1 MGSCSCISWD
11 FAASWN
17 RRQKESV
24 VNGTGKKT
32 RSRKSLERAIE
43 RANKDG
49 GKKNAGMVEEM
60 KRMMRYR
67 DPMSISPHGLS
78 GLEVYRGQKHHDFLH
93 LNIKTKMQMVDKKSQ
108 PYYYESRQSHITELI
123 FSVVCLDIFLFFLF
137 FLKEKSDWL
146 FF

>member
-108 PYYYESRQSHITELI
+108 PSTMSQDRVTSQN
-123 FSVVCLDIFLFFLF
+123 
-137 FLKEKSDWL
+137 
-146 FF
+146 